1 LNYFAKD
8 TDGISETPKSQAY
21 IIETTPPT
29 TTATPTG
36 GTYYSPQ
43 TVTLSANE
51 PATIY
56 YTTDGTTPTTNS
68 AVCSSP
74 LTIFATTKL
83 MYFAKDLVGHI
94 ETVKSQTY
102 TIDTTPPITIATPVG
117 GTYSPP
123 LTVTLTASKPA
134 TIYYTTNS
142 TIPTT
147 SSTVYSGPLTISAS
161 TNLMYFGV
169 DPGGNTGAVISQTY
183 STAYDPDSASIFQ
196 SKSGTYTHTFTS
208 NATVT
213 LSYLNGAG
221 GSGGNWNDYEDGSPG
236 GISAIV
242 YDGVT
247 IATANGGGGG
257 DGYYD
262 TNNGYPGTASNSII
276 GATNT
281 TGGGNLGGLGLGSGG
296 NGGNGGSVTG
306 GTFSVL
312 SGQTISVYLGG
323 GGAYSYTSTG
333 ADASV
338 SLSWNT
344 TLPVTTATPAG
355 GTYNLTQIVTL
366 SANKPATIYYTTD
379 GTTPT
384 TSSAVYSAPLT
395 ISVNTTLH
403 YFAKDQ
409 AGNIETVKTQA
420 YTITPPVTT
429 ATPSGGTFYVIQT
442 VTLSASKPATIYYT
456 TNGTTPTTSSA
467 VYSAPLTIS
476 STTTLKY
483 FSKDPAGNTEAINT
497 QTYTITV
504 IADSGS
510 IVQSTPGTYTHTFT
524 SNATVTLNYLKGAGG
539 GGGDGYDWEDG
550 SPGGTST
557 IVNNGVTLAT
567 ANGGNNGD
575 GTNDLNNGPPGT
587 ATNSITGATNTTGG
601 GGLGGAGGRSGG
613 NGGNGGSVTGG
624 TFAVLSGQTISV
636 ILSGGGAG
644 GGAQGGTGANASASL
659 SWH

>member
-1 LNYFAKD
+1 MKTRLLITILLILSLPINGHCWTINYQYDELDRLHQVTLEDSQVITYGYDKIGNLISKTISADTMPITTAAPSGGAFAATQTVTLSANKPAIIYYTTDGSTPTTSSAVYSSPMTISASTNLNYFAKD

-213 LSYLNGAG
+213 L
-221 GSGGNWNDYEDGSPG
+221 
-236 GISAIV
+236 
-242 YDGVT
+242 
-247 IATANGGGGG
+247 
-257 DGYYD
+257 
-262 TNNGYPGTASNSII
+262 
-276 GATNT
+276 
-281 TGGGNLGGLGLGSGG
+281 
-296 NGGNGGSVTG
+296 
-306 GTFSVL
+306 
-312 SGQTISVYLGG
+312 
-323 GGAYSYTSTG
+323 
-333 ADASV
+333 
-338 SLSWNT
+338 
-344 TLPVTTATPAG
+344 
-355 GTYNLTQIVTL
+355 
-366 SANKPATIYYTTD
+366 
-379 GTTPT
+379 
-384 TSSAVYSAPLT
+384 
-395 ISVNTTLH
+395 
-403 YFAKDQ
+403 
-409 AGNIETVKTQA
+409 
-420 YTITPPVTT
+420 
-429 ATPSGGTFYVIQT
+429 
-442 VTLSASKPATIYYT
+442 
-456 TNGTTPTTSSA
+456 
-467 VYSAPLTIS
+467 
-476 STTTLKY
+476 
-483 FSKDPAGNTEAINT
+483 
-497 QTYTITV
+497 
-504 IADSGS
+504 
-510 IVQSTPGTYTHTFT
+510 
-524 SNATVTLNYLKGAGG
+524 NYLKGAGG